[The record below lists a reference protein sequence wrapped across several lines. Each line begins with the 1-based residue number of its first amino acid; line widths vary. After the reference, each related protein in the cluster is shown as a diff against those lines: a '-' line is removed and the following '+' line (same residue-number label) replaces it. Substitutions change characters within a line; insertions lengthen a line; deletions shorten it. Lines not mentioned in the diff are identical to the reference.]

1 MNQWQYRSV
10 DLDGG
15 VDLPDKEGGS
25 HVTQGAAHQAEAA
38 GEESHVA
45 KVEGGLEEA
54 VHSEIRKVFGYFPS
68 PTERKNF
75 NPSYF
80 VLKKK

>member
-38 GEESHVA
+38 GEEGHVA

-54 VHSEIRKVFGYFPS
+54 VHSEIRKVFELLS
-68 PTERKNF
+68 LANREKNF
-75 NPSYF
+75 KPSYF

>member
-38 GEESHVA
+38 GEEGHVA

-54 VHSEIRKVFGYFPS
+54 VHSEICIIIGYFPIEEKQ
-68 PTERKNF
+68 TKE
-75 NPSYF
+75 SYF

>member
-1 MNQWQYRSV
+1 MWINVWQSV

-15 VDLPDKEGGS
+15 VNLPDKEGGS
-25 HVTQGAAHQAEAA
+25 HVPEGAAHQAQAA
-38 GEESHVA
+38 GEEGHVA

-54 VHSEIRKVFGYFPS
+54 VHPEITKIF
-68 PTERKNF
+68 F
-75 NPSYF
+75 NPLASLDKIKPSYF